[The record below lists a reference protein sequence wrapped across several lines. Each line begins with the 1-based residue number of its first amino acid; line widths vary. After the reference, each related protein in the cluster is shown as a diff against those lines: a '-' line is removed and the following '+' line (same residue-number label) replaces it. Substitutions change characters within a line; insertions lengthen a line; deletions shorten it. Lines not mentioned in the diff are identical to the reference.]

1 MSTPRGLALPA
12 TVRALTLRSLRHQHA
27 VLLAEPRSGVPLG
40 MAVLVPGFTG
50 SKEDFLSILDP
61 LAAGGF
67 ATATFDQRG
76 QYESAL
82 DAACP
87 DGQPLTLE
95 QLADDLIALVDVL
108 SPTSPVHLVGHSFGG
123 LVARVA
129 TMRHPERVASLILM
143 CSGPGALPE
152 SQRALLDALVSAL
165 GALPIET
172 VWEAKEHLDRAHGV
186 APLDPEV
193 HEFMHRRFVSNDP
206 VSLAAKAG
214 MLTTEPDRTDEF
226 AHVLSAHG
234 IAALVMHG
242 QTDDAWPID
251 EQERMSVRLRAD
263 LVVIPSAGHS
273 PAVDQPEATA
283 AALLSFWNS
292 PLGSPS
298 RAESV

>member
-1 MSTPRGLALPA
+1 ML
-12 TVRALTLRSLRHQHA
+12 V
-27 VLLAEPRSGVPLG
+27 AEPWSGAALG

-50 SKEDFLSILDP
+50 SKEDFLAVLEP

-67 ATATFDQRG
+67 TTATFDQRG
-76 QYESAL
+76 QFESAR

-95 QLADDLIALVDVL
+95 QLADDLVALVDVV
-108 SPTSPVHLVGHSFGG
+108 SPAGPVHLVGHSFGG

-129 TMRHPERVASLILM
+129 TVRHPERVASLTLM

-152 SQRALLDALVSAL
+152 TQRAMLDALVAAL

-172 VWEAKEHLDRAHGV
+172 VWEAKEHLDRAGGV
-186 APLDPEV
+186 EQPDPEV

-206 VSLAAKAG
+206 ESLAAKARI
-214 MLTTEPDRTDEF
+214 LATEPDRTDEL
-226 AHVLSAHG
+226 AQALGTHG
-234 IAALVMHG
+234 IPALVLHG

-251 EQERMSVRLRAD
+251 DQERMSRRLRAG

-283 AALLSFWNS
+283 AALLSFWTS
-292 PLGSPS
+292 DTGPHS
-298 RAESV
+298 RAGQV